1 MTHSERLAAMRARN
15 QKQPRVPLPDV
26 KAYWQARWQKATK
39 PKEEMTLTIEQLRQ
53 VMPLLPESRAVEY
66 LPHLQAAIYECE
78 INTPARIAAFLA
90 QIAHESGQLK
100 YWAEIWGPTLAQKRY
115 EGRADLGNT
124 QTGDGKRFKGRGP
137 IQITGRSNYR
147 KYAGLLDLPLI
158 DKPELLELP
167 MHGFRS
173 AAAFWATNGLNAIAD
188 EDTVVAFS
196 RITRRINGGYNGLAD
211 RRKYWARAKDALRDL
226 AGEK

>member
-1 MTHSERLAAMRARN
+1 
-15 QKQPRVPLPDV
+15 
-26 KAYWQARWQKATK
+26 
-39 PKEEMTLTIEQLRQ
+39 MTLTIEQLRQ
-53 VMPLLPESRAVEY
+53 VMPLLPESRALEY
-66 LPHLQAAIYECE
+66 LPHLQAAIEEFE

-100 YWAEIWGPTLAQKRY
+100 YWAEIWGPTMAQKRY

-124 QTGDGKRFKGRGP
+124 QPGDGKRFKGRGP
-137 IQITGRSNYR
+137 IQITGRANYR
-147 KYAGLLDLPLI
+147 KYAALLGLPLI
-158 DKPELLELP
+158 DNPELLELP

-211 RRKYWARAKDALRDL
+211 RRKYWARAKDAL
-226 AGEK
+226 